1 MDEIQNNQSSGKSK
15 KIWIALLALLL
26 GGSAVSNFFLWNKE
40 QKSTAF
46 ATSKLDSINELQ
58 LLKDSLF
65 NELAV
70 EQDKVANLRLEIAMY
85 QGNNDSLLNLLREKE
100 QKIASLRSALSG
112 GGSVSSMRSLKDSLS
127 KFKNENISFRKQM
140 DSLNLESD
148 VYKAKMLEQEAQ
160 IAFLEKQKTT
170 LSNKVDIAAQPNVG
184 PVIVVPQYEKK
195 GVFLPIFKAKKV
207 ERLQI
212 TFDVLGN
219 KLTEKQTEKEYI
231 VRIKNPD
238 GIILSN
244 DNSQLMDI
252 DDVYTFKEKVVFN
265 GTQQKIKHNFTQ
277 KPDYKKGKYTVE
289 LREGK
294 EVKNTF
300 SFELI

>member
-1 MDEIQNNQSSGKSK
+1 MDEIQNIQSSGKSK
-15 KIWIALLALLL
+15 KTWIILLALLL
-26 GGSAVSNFFLWNKE
+26 VGSAVSNFFLWNKE

-46 ATSKLDSINELQ
+46 ASSRLDSLNTLQ

-70 EQDKVANLRLEIAMY
+70 EQDKVANLRLEIAIY
-85 QGNNDSLLNLLREKE
+85 QGNNDSLLDLLREKE
-100 QKIASLRSALSG
+100 QKIASLRNALSG
-112 GGSVSSMRSLKDSLS
+112 GGSVSSMRALKDSLS
-127 KFKNENISFRKQM
+127 KFRNDNISFIKQV
-140 DSLNLESD
+140 DSLNEASE
-148 VYKAKMLEQEAQ
+148 VYKAKLLEQENQ
-160 IAFLEKQKTT
+160 IAFLEKQKTA

-184 PVIVVPQYEKK
+184 PVMVVPQYEKK
-195 GVFLPIFKAKKV
+195 GVYLPIFKAKKV

-212 TFDVLGN
+212 SFDVLGN

-252 DDVYTFKEKVVFN
+252 DDVYTYKEKVIFN
-265 GTQQKIKHNFTQ
+265 GTQQKIKHNFIQ
-277 KPDYKKGKYTVE
+277 KPEYKKGKYTVE
-289 LREGK
+289 LKEGK